1 MMSTTALPIFE
12 GLILILLGDVIS
24 NVEDAL
30 RHDMHVAFWRAQS
43 STFRAVQQRA
53 LSKEP

>member
-1 MMSTTALPIFE
+1 MTPMTALPIFE
-12 GLILILLGDVIS
+12 GLILTLLGSVMS
-24 NVEDAL
+24 NMEDAL